1 MVHSD
6 AEEFLH
12 FFIARKVFDRN
23 MEQTKITKETKETG
37 LYIHIPF
44 CKQKCFYC
52 DFPSFANQEQK
63 QQAYVEALQKE
74 LEQKSALCTD
84 WKIKSVFFGGGTPTV
99 LPIDALSKL
108 LQTLFQNYSVLQD
121 AEITI
126 EANPGTL
133 DTMTCQALYD
143 MGFRRLSMGVQAWQD
158 DILRRLGRIHT
169 QAQFL
174 ENYDNARKA
183 GFTNINL
190 DLMFALPK
198 QTLADWVE
206 TLDAVIALHPEHI
219 SAYSLIVEE
228 GTPFAE
234 LYENGIYQIT
244 DEDLDREMYHIAV
257 KKLAQAGYEQYE
269 ISNFAQAGKQ
279 SIHNKIYWQDD
290 CYLGFGLGAH
300 SYWNGA
306 RFHNSYDLEEY
317 ITSGKNGIFP
327 QEEKEILTQS
337 EAYAEF
343 MFMGLRMM
351 EGVCKA
357 RFLERFGVPIS
368 QTYGTQLKQ
377 LQAQNLLE
385 ETPTHYR
392 LTPFGIDVSNQVF
405 MKFLP

>member
-6 AEEFLH
+6 AEEFPH
-12 FFIARKVFDRN
+12 FFITRKVFDRN
-23 MEQTKITKETKETG
+23 MEQTKETG

-63 QQAYVEALQKE
+63 QQVYVEVLQKE
-74 LEQKSALCTD
+74 LEQKSALCAG
-84 WKIKSVFFGGGTPTV
+84 WNIKSIFFGGGTPTV
-99 LPIDALSKL
+99 LPTDALSRL
-108 LQTLFQNYSVLQD
+108 LQTVFQNYSVLPD

-133 DTMTCQALYD
+133 DAATCKALYD

-158 DILRRLGRIHT
+158 DLLQRLGRIHT
-169 QAQFL
+169 RAQFL
-174 ENYDNARKA
+174 ENYANARKA

-198 QTLADWVE
+198 QTLADWIE
-206 TLDAVIALHPEHI
+206 TLDAAIALQPEHI

-228 GTPFAE
+228 GTPFAQ
-234 LYENGIYQIT
+234 LYENGTYQLT
-244 DEDLDREMYHIAV
+244 DEDLDRNMYHIV
-257 KKLAQAGYEQYE
+257 VQKLTEAGYQQYE
-269 ISNFAQAGKQ
+269 ISNFAKAGKQ
-279 SIHNKIYWQDD
+279 SVHNKIYWKDD

-300 SYWNGA
+300 SYWKDT
-306 RFHNSYDLEEY
+306 RFHNSYDLAEY
-317 ITSGKNGIFP
+317 ITLGKNGLFP
-327 QEEKEILTQS
+327 KEEKEILTQS

-343 MFMGLRMM
+343 MFMGLRMT
-351 EGVCKA
+351 EGVCKV

-368 QTYGTQLKQ
+368 EIYEAQLKQ
-377 LQAQNLLE
+377 LQTQGLLE

-392 LTPFGIDVSNQVF
+392 LTSFGIDVSKQVF
-405 MKFLP
+405 LAFLL